1 MTRMLLIV
9 VFILGLA
16 VNGFSQKL
24 TDEHNTTVYITT
36 TDITVR
42 DAPPSKGFILI
53 SGPGKELFK
62 LKKDDKVIVLG
73 LVTTKSPALEP
84 VADIARRITEASRYV
99 PIERLCISPQ
109 CGFAS
114 TAQGNRITEED
125 QWRKLERLLQ
135 VSQQVWGVVAA

>member
-16 VNGFSQKL
+16 VNGFAQKL

-62 LKKDDKVIVLG
+62 LKKDDKVIVLESK
-73 LVTTKSPALEP
+73 V
-84 VADIARRITEASRYV
+84 
-99 PIERLCISPQ
+99 IESILSKTIWIMIRDLGSGKEGWIY
-109 CGFAS
+109 
-114 TAQGNRITEED
+114 
-125 QWRKLERLLQ
+125 
-135 VSQQVWGVVAA
+135 WGDNEKNSVNLKQKGGQ

>member
-1 MTRMLLIV
+1 MTKMLLIV

-16 VNGFSQKL
+16 VNGFAQKL

-62 LKKDDKVIVLG
+62 LKKDDKVIVLESKVIESI
-73 LVTTKSPALEP
+73 LSKT
-84 VADIARRITEASRYV
+84 IWIRI
-99 PIERLCISPQ
+99 Q
-109 CGFAS
+109 
-114 TAQGNRITEED
+114 D
-125 QWRKLERLLQ
+125 QQSKKGGWIY
-135 VSQQVWGVVAA
+135 WGDKDGESVNLKEVK